1 MTNIA
6 KNIIRQFLLLKIL
19 IKINQNQG
27 GFLLES
33 KNIILRGLEHDD
45 LILLHK
51 WMNKFELLI
60 NLLRIEPNINYF
72 TEKWYINVNSDKR
85 KNIFAIEEKTTNYF
99 IRCVAT
105 NDIDYIDR
113 KANLYIYIGDETF
126 RGKGYS
132 KEAVHTFLMYMFG
145 YYNFNKIYL
154 EVRADSLIAINLYKK
169 IGFKQERLFKKEKYM
184 DFRYIDIIRM
194 AILRGDYIK

>member
-1 MTNIA
+1 M
-6 KNIIRQFLLLKIL
+6 
-19 IKINQNQG
+19 
-27 GFLLES
+27 LES

-60 NLLRIEPNINYF
+60 NLLRIEPSINYF

-85 KNIFAIEEKTTNYF
+85 KKIFAIEEKTTNCF
-99 IRCVAT
+99 IGCIGA
-105 NDIDYIDR
+105 NDIDYIDG
-113 KANLYIYIGDETF
+113 KANIYIYIGDETF

-145 YYNFNKIYL
+145 YYNFNKMYL
-154 EVRADSLIAINLYKK
+154 EVRADNLIAINLYKK
-169 IGFKQERLFKKEKYM
+169 IGFKQEGLFKKEKYM

-194 AILRGDYIK
+194 AILRDDYIK